1 MWKEPTETSPNPD
14 TATSDS
20 AATSSS
26 DTSPS
31 GTSSSGIDADR
42 PQSVKVRLIRP
53 DGSAR
58 DVVVTGHF
66 REEHLC
72 SLVDDELCRLDDGD
86 SLVLHLFRPDDELTA
101 SLRNRWQEG
110 MSDNRQVHV
119 REVLGPNNDRQQLA
133 AQLQSIRERMANGE
147 RVHLAIRSPRVAK
160 VARQQLRKLLLISQ
174 QFEESLLNLW
184 VHGSEA
190 QQQEILGHLEAAGM
204 VRERDYHKYAAEHTD
219 HRWRAPWIDI
229 DVTEQKRKKVKR
241 RSSKHKTSDEAVT
254 EWIKRVEEGRDHS
267 HH

>member
-1 MWKEPTETSPNPD
+1 MWKEPSDSPPNPN

-20 AATSSS
+20 DA
-26 DTSPS
+26 
-31 GTSSSGIDADR
+31 TSSSGIDADR
-42 PQSVKVRLIRP
+42 PQGVKVRIIRP

-58 DVVVTGHF
+58 DAVVTGHF

-72 SLVDDELCRLDDGD
+72 SLVDDELCRLEDGE
-86 SLVLHLFRPDDELTA
+86 SLVLHLFRPDDQLTD

-133 AQLQSIRERMANGE
+133 AQLQRIKERMANGE
-147 RVHLAIRSPRVAK
+147 RVQLAIRSPRVAK
-160 VARQQLRKLLLISQ
+160 VARQQLRKLLLVSQ
-174 QFEESLLNLW
+174 QFEESLLSLW
-184 VHGSEA
+184 VHGSEQ
-190 QQQEILGHLEAAGM
+190 QQQEILSHLEAAGM
-204 VRERDYHKYAAEHTD
+204 VRERDYHKYVAEHKD
-219 HRWRAPWIDI
+219 HRLRAPWIDI
-229 DVTEQKRKKVKR
+229 DVPEQKRKKKR
-241 RSSKHKTSDEAVT
+241 RPAAKQKTSDEAVS